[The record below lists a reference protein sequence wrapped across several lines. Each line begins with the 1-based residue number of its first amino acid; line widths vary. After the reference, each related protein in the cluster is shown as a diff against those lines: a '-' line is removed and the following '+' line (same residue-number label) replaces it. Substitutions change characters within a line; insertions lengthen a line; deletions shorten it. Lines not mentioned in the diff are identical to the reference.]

1 MNVLKMTAA
10 AVAVFAASFALN
22 AENLLKADSFSKE
35 SGWNVF
41 INKPVVEAG
50 AKVSFDAG
58 KAVINVPS
66 AESKQHFIQLYAP
79 LELAQGK
86 SYKMTF
92 TADSTKEG
100 NIHISYLLSK
110 APYTSYANGNVKLA
124 VGSKDYEITLTPK
137 ADSKGGYDSPRS
149 IRFMT
154 GALLD
159 STITLSKVVI
169 EEVPAK

>member
-1 MNVLKMTAA
+1 MNVVKMTVA
-10 AVAVFAASFALN
+10 AVFAASFALN

-35 SGWNVF
+35 NGWNVF
-41 INKPVVEAG
+41 INKPVAEIG
-50 AKVSFDAG
+50 ATVKFDGG
-58 KAVINVPS
+58 KAVINLP
-66 AESKQHFIQLYAP
+66 ATTENKQHFIQVYAP
-79 LELAQGK
+79 LELVQGK

-154 GALLD
+154 GALAE